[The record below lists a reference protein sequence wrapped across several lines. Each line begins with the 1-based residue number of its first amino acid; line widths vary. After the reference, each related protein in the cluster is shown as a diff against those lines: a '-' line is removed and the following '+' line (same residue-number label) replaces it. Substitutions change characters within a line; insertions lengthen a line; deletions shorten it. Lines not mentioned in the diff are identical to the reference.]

1 MKKAV
6 LTISS
11 WGYLLWETIIRLR
24 YVWWDR
30 KRLIQQMDHVGVSS
44 IPVVL
49 LIGFFAGAIIAWQ
62 GAYQVRGLVSYTIL
76 GGQVSRVIMM
86 EMGPVLTAMVISGR
100 IGASMAAEIGS
111 MKISEQIDALKTMS
125 IDPVRYLVLPRFL
138 GLSLMMPVLCVFAL
152 CAAMLGAWLVSN
164 YFLDITVQVFFGSVR
179 SYFHL
184 GDLSG
189 GLIKSVIFGMIISM
203 TGCNRGFQA
212 QKGARGVGKATIDA
226 FVISSVLILL
236 ADFLLWV
243 ILFNN

>member
-1 MKKAV
+1 MYH
-6 LTISS
+6 TILSVS
-11 WGYLLWETIIRLR
+11 GWGYLLWETLLRLR
-24 YVWWDR
+24 FMR
-30 KRLIQQMDHVGVSS
+30 KDWRRLVLQMDHVGVSS

-49 LIGFFAGAIIAWQ
+49 LVGLFAGAIIAWQ

-125 IDPVRYLVLPRFL
+125 IDPIRYLVLPRFL

-152 CAAMLGAWLVSN
+152 CSAMLGSWLVSN
-164 YFLDITVQVFFGSVR
+164 YFLDITIQVFFGSVR
-179 SYFHL
+179 SYFHVS
-184 GDLSG
+184 DLSG
-189 GLIKSVIFGMIISM
+189 GLIKSIIFGMIIAL
-203 TGCNRGFQA
+203 TGCYRGLQA
-212 QKGARGVGKATIDA
+212 EKGASGVGKATIDA
-226 FVISSVLILL
+226 FVISAVLVLF